1 MDKVINMNELIGAAA
16 GDRQHMLGKFLYFSL
31 TNLLVDKDELSHLC
45 ESIGIPYS
53 GSNRLSVSDAFRS
66 ATGDIRERIPVTED
80 GETNIYL
87 AYCRDNKHTPGV
99 LSREL
104 VKETLNRQT
113 NQYEKLANIS
123 YNKADSIFRSDNMVY
138 DSAVDVPMCCRHA
151 EELFELYQRC
161 ANQHSKP
168 MVQAA
173 YRRIGD
179 WHLAED
185 LVQETFLTACWKAN
199 QICSH
204 SNPTAWLYKT
214 LNNLIMRELHRSYH
228 KDVALDEWNEAR
240 ESMNL
245 PMHLYLPTGLSEQD
259 KELILLR
266 IDKKLSF
273 DEIAEYY
280 GITND
285 ACRQRLSRA
294 IRKCRSLLDCEK

>member
-1 MDKVINMNELIGAAA
+1 MD
-16 GDRQHMLGKFLYFSL
+16 
-31 TNLLVDKDELSHLC
+31 
-45 ESIGIPYS
+45 
-53 GSNRLSVSDAFRS
+53 
-66 ATGDIRERIPVTED
+66 
-80 GETNIYL
+80 
-87 AYCRDNKHTPGV
+87 
-99 LSREL
+99 
-104 VKETLNRQT
+104 NRQR
-113 NQYEKLANIS
+113 EMIHIL
-123 YNKADSIFRSDNMVY
+123 M
-138 DSAVDVPMCCRHA
+138 
-151 EELFELYQRC
+151 
-161 ANQHSKP
+161 NQHSKP

-228 KDVALDEWNEAR
+228 KEVALDEWNEAR

-245 PMHLYLPTGLSEQD
+245 PMYLYLPTGLSEQD

-273 DEIAEYY
+273 DKIAEYY
-280 GITND
+280 YESQFASEHPEFYEYNSRDFVGTTYFQGTPGVSYRVTLTVYARNSKGSDTGYIT
-285 ACRQRLSRA
+285 S
-294 IRKCRSLLDCEK
+294 

>member
-1 MDKVINMNELIGAAA
+1 MD
-16 GDRQHMLGKFLYFSL
+16 
-31 TNLLVDKDELSHLC
+31 
-45 ESIGIPYS
+45 
-53 GSNRLSVSDAFRS
+53 
-66 ATGDIRERIPVTED
+66 
-80 GETNIYL
+80 
-87 AYCRDNKHTPGV
+87 
-99 LSREL
+99 
-104 VKETLNRQT
+104 NRQR
-113 NQYEKLANIS
+113 EMIHIL
-123 YNKADSIFRSDNMVY
+123 M
-138 DSAVDVPMCCRHA
+138 
-151 EELFELYQRC
+151 
-161 ANQHSKP
+161 NQHSKP

-228 KDVALDEWNEAR
+228 KEVALDEWNEAR

-245 PMHLYLPTGLSEQD
+245 PMSLYLPTGLSEQD

-273 DEIAEYY
+273 DKIAEYY
-280 GITND
+280 GITRS
-285 ACRQRLSRA
+285 RQDLCAKLFAGSG
-294 IRKCRSLLDCEK
+294 

>member
-1 MDKVINMNELIGAAA
+1 MVYYKSVSAIA
-16 GDRQHMLGKFLYFSL
+16 GGGKTAVLLNTFSKGL
-31 TNLLVDKDELSHLC
+31 ARC
-45 ESIGIPYS
+45 S
-53 GSNRLSVSDAFRS
+53 GSNWVFFPDPNWLCA
-66 ATGDIRERIPVTED
+66 
-80 GETNIYL
+80 
-87 AYCRDNKHTPGV
+87 PG
-99 LSREL
+99 
-104 VKETLNRQT
+104 
-113 NQYEKLANIS
+113 ANS
-123 YNKADSIFRSDNMVY
+123 
-138 DSAVDVPMCCRHA
+138 
-151 EELFELYQRC
+151 
-161 ANQHSKP
+161 
-168 MVQAA
+168 
-173 YRRIGD
+173 IGD

>member
-1 MDKVINMNELIGAAA
+1 MD
-16 GDRQHMLGKFLYFSL
+16 
-31 TNLLVDKDELSHLC
+31 
-45 ESIGIPYS
+45 
-53 GSNRLSVSDAFRS
+53 
-66 ATGDIRERIPVTED
+66 
-80 GETNIYL
+80 
-87 AYCRDNKHTPGV
+87 
-99 LSREL
+99 
-104 VKETLNRQT
+104 NRQREMIHT
-113 NQYEKLANIS
+113 L
-123 YNKADSIFRSDNMVY
+123 M
-138 DSAVDVPMCCRHA
+138 
-151 EELFELYQRC
+151 
-161 ANQHSKP
+161 NQHSKP

-204 SNPTAWLYKT
+204 TNPTAWLYKT
-214 LNNLIMRELHRSYH
+214 LNNLIMR
-228 KDVALDEWNEAR
+228 
-240 ESMNL
+240 
-245 PMHLYLPTGLSEQD
+245 EQD

-294 IRKCRSLLDCEK
+294 IRKCRLLLDCEK

>member
-1 MDKVINMNELIGAAA
+1 M
-16 GDRQHMLGKFLYFSL
+16 
-31 TNLLVDKDELSHLC
+31 
-45 ESIGIPYS
+45 
-53 GSNRLSVSDAFRS
+53 
-66 ATGDIRERIPVTED
+66 TGP
-80 GETNIYL
+80 
-87 AYCRDNKHTPGV
+87 
-99 LSREL
+99 
-104 VKETLNRQT
+104 
-113 NQYEKLANIS
+113 
-123 YNKADSIFRSDNMVY
+123 
-138 DSAVDVPMCCRHA
+138 
-151 EELFELYQRC
+151 
-161 ANQHSKP
+161 
-168 MVQAA
+168 
-173 YRRIGD
+173 RIGD

-204 SNPTAWLYKT
+204 TNPTAWLYKT

-228 KDVALDEWNEAR
+228 KEVALDEWNEAR
-240 ESMNL
+240 ESMDI

-294 IRKCRSLLDCEK
+294 IRKCRLLLDCEK